1 MTHPKSHLAP
11 DGELLGGGVKV
22 MNVDR
27 CTIYDGASGCPAAFY
42 WPVHNLRDRAMMGD
56 KK

>member
-22 MNVDR
+22 MNVD
-27 CTIYDGASGCPAAFY
+27 A
-42 WPVHNLRDRAMMGD
+42 WL
-56 KK
+56 

>member
-11 DGELLGGGVKV
+11 DGELLGGGMKV

-27 CTIYDGASGCPAAFY
+27 CTIYDGASGYPAAFY